1 MSTGQTSASLVAT
14 AVSWA
19 TASSTSTAMKMASA
33 LMPLRSPPRGIQG
46 GWVRFLRTGIGL
58 GPLHP
63 RQLGLHDLRD
73 LRDLLC
79 DGDPRLGQARDLLA
93 RRVLLAL
100 DDRAGVAE
108 AHARHLVHEPPGHE
122 GDDRQA
128 RVVLGPPA
136 GELGLHAPARLGVD
150 DDALGLLVGL
160 EERHEL

>member
-19 TASSTSTAMKMASA
+19 TASSTSTPMKVASA
-33 LMPLRSPPRGIQG
+33 LTPLRSPPRGIQP
-46 GWVRFLRTGIGL
+46 RALRTGIGL
-58 GPLHP
+58 RPLYP

-73 LRDLLC
+73 LADLPR

-128 RVVLGPPA
+128 RVVLGHPA
-136 GELGLHAPARLGVD
+136 GEL
-150 DDALGLLVGL
+150 
-160 EERHEL
+160 